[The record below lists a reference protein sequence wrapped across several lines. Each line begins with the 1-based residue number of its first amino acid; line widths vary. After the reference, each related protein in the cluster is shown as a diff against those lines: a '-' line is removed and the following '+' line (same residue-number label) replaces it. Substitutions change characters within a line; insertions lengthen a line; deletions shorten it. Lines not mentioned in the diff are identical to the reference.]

1 MKKQLVKGL
10 LLIGAVMCHGTVW
23 AQSEAKNATGFAK
36 YVEDIKAEAVA
47 MGYESDWL
55 EKQLAGIEYRATA
68 VKADRNQ
75 PEKKITLDQYLDTR
89 VPDWKVKR
97 AVALGEEHRELLD
110 RISQEYGVQT
120 RFILALWGN
129 ESNFGK
135 IQGRFP
141 VLAATLSLAYEGRR
155 EVMFKRQFFAALD
168 ILKAG
173 HIDIDKMK
181 GSWAG
186 AMGQSQFMPTTFM
199 SYAVDYDKDGK
210 KDIWSTPADV
220 FASIANFLS
229 SEGWHED
236 GLWGRQVSL
245 PSDAD
250 QLPSGLSQANFKP
263 LSYWQTHG
271 VRRYDGRDLPNV
283 EVKASL
289 IMPDGPDG
297 RVYLVYN
304 NFHTLMKWNRSSYFG
319 VSVGY
324 LSDRIRGF

>member
-1 MKKQLVKGL
+1 MKKSLTYIPVVLSL
-10 LLIGAVMCHGTVW
+10 LLSHVGF
-23 AQSEAKNATGFAK
+23 AQTSGKSAAGFADYVNSVKSEAVGR
-36 YVEDIKAEAVA
+36 
-47 MGYESDWL
+47 GYEADWL
-55 EKQLAGIEYRATA
+55 DAQLANVEYRATA

-75 PEKKITLDQYLDTR
+75 PEKRITLDQYLDTR
-89 VPDWKVKR
+89 VPDWKVNR
-97 AVALGEEHRELLD
+97 AITLGQEHRALLEK
-110 RISQEYGVQT
+110 ISAEYGVQT

-135 IQGRFP
+135 IQGRYP
-141 VLAATLSLAYEGRR
+141 VLSATLSLAYEGRR
-155 EVMFKRQFFAALD
+155 EEMFKRQFFAALD
-168 ILKAG
+168 ILRAG
-173 HIDIDKMK
+173 HIDSTEMK

-199 SYAVDYDKDGK
+199 TYAVDYDKDGK

-229 SEGWHED
+229 SEGWSD
-236 GLWGRQVSL
+236 NGLWGRQVML
-245 PSDAD
+245 PKNAES
-250 QLPSGLSQANFKP
+250 LPSGLSKDNFRP
-263 LSYWQTHG
+263 LSFWQAQG

-283 EVKASL
+283 DVKASL
-289 IMPDGPDG
+289 IMPDGPEG

-304 NFHTLMKWNRSSYFG
+304 NFHTLMRWNRSSYFG